1 MIFLSVFSVD
11 AHGKLSQVGYS
22 DEFRDRHM
30 PLEPKNM
37 RAFYKAYIR
46 FTELLLDN
54 KSSFWY
60 KMQDG
65 DGICINNH
73 RVLHARNGY
82 EDGENNKRVFQ
93 LAYMDWD
100 CVHSKIRILAEQQGI
115 LSPV

>member
-1 MIFLSVFSVD
+1 LFSLD
-11 AHGKLSQVGYS
+11 AAGKLSQVGYS

-37 RAFYKAYIR
+37 KAFYKAYIR
-46 FTELLLDN
+46 FTQLLLDN

-60 KMQDG
+60 KMKNG
-65 DGICINNH
+65 DGISVNNH

-82 EDGENNKRVFQ
+82 EDSTDNNRVFQ

-100 CVHSKIRILAEQQGI
+100 CVHSKIRILSEQQGI
-115 LSPV
+115 PSPV